1 MRKKLSELFRYKW
14 IQKSYC
20 LTQFFSDKEPDEIL
34 GKLSSSSA
42 SCQLFLLL
50 LNGHWVFCK
59 DQKQTRS
66 SMGQDCLSHL
76 ALLCTER
83 VYFNRVDIEKVTDEF
98 PSRKNLFKFFFQR
111 SLDQKSKSISEF
123 CAFQKES

>member
-1 MRKKLSELFRYKW
+1 
-14 IQKSYC
+14 
-20 LTQFFSDKEPDEIL
+20 
-34 GKLSSSSA
+34 
-42 SCQLFLLL
+42 
-50 LNGHWVFCK
+50 
-59 DQKQTRS
+59 
-66 SMGQDCLSHL
+66 MGQDCLSHL